1 MAEVQT
7 IDAKHI
13 FIDIVNY
20 TFNRSVEAQTELIS
34 YLNAFV
40 KESLEENKINSEDRI
55 CIPTGDGMCI
65 SLLNVSIP
73 YDIHIKISL
82 SILKRIHTHNKT
94 QKNEMRKFQIRIGI
108 NENIDNLIIDIN
120 ENKNISG
127 SGINYAARIESLA
140 DGNQILVGN
149 SVFEKLV
156 QREQYMESFDS
167 YTAEVKHGFHLKVH
181 HYKNDNLGFLNNG
194 IPSKFKPVQKNIFR
208 LSEVQAY
215 YLANCIVN
223 EDFICKNIGS
233 GQNSYS
239 LQTLLVQLSE
249 DCYAKTKTTKL
260 KPDPTVKVKR
270 PLQEHFDYIQE
281 IDFWIIC
288 DMSMFIQHAYLSSM
302 HRLFSDPFLFVNEI
316 GKRQLLN
323 DHPNIF
329 KEFRIQK

>member
-7 IDAKHI
+7 IETKHI

-20 TFNRSVEAQTELIS
+20 TYNRSVEAQTDLID
-34 YLNAFV
+34 YLNTFV
-40 KESLEENKINSEDRI
+40 KESLEENKINSKDRI

-65 SLLNVSIP
+65 SLLNISIP

-82 SILKRIHTHNKT
+82 DILKRIHSHNNS

-120 ENKNISG
+120 DNKNISG

-140 DGNQILVGN
+140 DGNQILIGN

-167 YTAEVKHGFHLKVH
+167 YSAEVKHGLALKVH
-181 HYKNDNLGFLNNG
+181 HYKNEKLEFLNNE
-194 IPSKFKPVQKNIFR
+194 IPSKFKPAPKSIFR
-208 LSEVQAY
+208 LSEIQGY
-215 YLANCIVN
+215 YLANCLAN
-223 EDFICKNIGS
+223 EDFISNNIGS

-239 LQTLLVQLSE
+239 MQTLLVQLSE

-260 KPDPTVKVKR
+260 QPDSTVKVKR
-270 PLQEHFDYIQE
+270 PLQEHFDYIQK

-288 DMSMFIQHAYLSSM
+288 DMNRFIVDKYLSSM
-302 HRLFSDPFLFVNEI
+302 YRFFSDPYLFVNEN
-316 GKRQLLN
+316 GKKQLLN
-323 DHPNIF
+323 DHPKIY
-329 KEFRIQK
+329 KEFNIK

>member
-1 MAEVQT
+1 MAVVQT
-7 IDAKHI
+7 IETKHI

-20 TFNRSVEAQTELIS
+20 TYNRSVEAQTDLIS
-34 YLNAFV
+34 YLNTFV
-40 KESLEENKINSEDRI
+40 KESLEKNQIDSKDRI

-65 SLLNVSIP
+65 SLLNISIP

-82 SILKRIHTHNKT
+82 DILKKINSHNDS

-120 ENKNISG
+120 DNKNISG

-156 QREQYMESFDS
+156 QREQYMKSFDS
-167 YTAEVKHGFHLKVH
+167 YSAEVKHGLPLKVH
-181 HYKNDNLGFLNNG
+181 HFKNDKLEFLNND
-194 IPSKFKPVQKNIFR
+194 IPSKFKPAQKSVFR
-208 LSEVQAY
+208 LSEIQAY
-215 YLANCIVN
+215 YLANCLVN
-223 EDFICKNIGS
+223 EDFISKNIGS

-239 LQTLLVQLSE
+239 MQTLLLQLSE

-260 KPDPTVKVKR
+260 KPDSRVKVKR

-288 DMSMFIQHAYLSSM
+288 DLNSYIVNEYLSSM
-302 HRLFSDPFLFVNEI
+302 YRFFSDPYLFVNQS
-316 GKRQLLN
+316 GKKQLLN
-323 DHPNIF
+323 DHPKIYEEFNI
-329 KEFRIQK
+329 K